1 MQKYLKTSLYADC
14 YFFWAK
20 WPWNWKAL
28 QMKSE
33 KVETWHGIIVSP
45 NMLGMNLALKS
56 SILLILVQSDSMA
69 ALSFI
74 VDISFIGCSMDQVS
88 SLILYWPNLTMLT
101 INKTSRLPAK
111 KETTCIC
118 CGKKIWLQ
126 KKNPFISHISFFIR
140 ILRS

>member
-1 MQKYLKTSLYADC
+1 
-14 YFFWAK
+14 
-20 WPWNWKAL
+20 
-28 QMKSE
+28 MKSE

-118 CGKKIWLQ
+118 CGKKI
-126 KKNPFISHISFFIR
+126 
-140 ILRS
+140 